1 MSGYTGDFGRF
12 DVKGGTKTSF
22 VVSGLPL
29 FTRYEVK
36 IAAYNK
42 AGISPW
48 SDIQYVETKQ
58 GSKKLFCNQDFLE

>member
-48 SDIQYVETKQ
+48 SGIQYVETKQ
-58 GSKKLFCNQDFLE
+58 GSKTLFCNQDFLE